1 VQRED
6 DIRPAT
12 TAGLLAGGSAW
23 ALSLTAGLLPRGAI
37 AFLGGA
43 LGRGLYHTLRA
54 RRAVAEAN
62 LRHAFPDLPAPDFDA
77 RVREHFRHVGLNA
90 LELLTFHRWRR
101 MYAPRVRVEG
111 REHLDAFSA
120 QGVGV
125 VVFIPHTGNWELLAP
140 LWPSLHP
147 DPMVLAHPL
156 ANPWVERLVDRRRR
170 VTGLEIIPRQGG
182 LRPLLA
188 GIRQGRAVGLLA
200 DQDAGAGGMFVPFFG
215 RAASCEASPAALAR
229 HTDCPIVIC
238 AAFRETDGT
247 HRVILEVAP
256 RVVAGTPDESDAQTL
271 AHIYTRLEALI
282 RAYPAQWL
290 WMHRRWKTVPPE

>member
-1 VQRED
+1 MRRAED
-6 DIRPAT
+6 SRPLGVRA
-12 TAGLLAGGSAW
+12 LVAGGGAW
-23 ALSLTAGLLPRGAI
+23 GVSIAAGLLPRAAVARVGETLGA
-37 AFLGGA
+37 A
-43 LGRGLYHTLRA
+43 LYRVLRT
-54 RRAVAEAN
+54 RRAVAEEN
-62 LRHAFPDLPAPDFDA
+62 IGHAFPRLSPPELDA

-101 MYAPRVRVEG
+101 MHASRVRVEG

-140 LWPSLHP
+140 LWPSLHR
-147 DPMVLAHPL
+147 DPVVLAHPIP
-156 ANPWVERLVDRRRR
+156 NPVVGRLVDRRRR
-170 VTGLEIIPRQGG
+170 VTGLDIISRRGG

-188 GIRQGRAVGLLA
+188 ALRQGRAVGLLA
-200 DQDAGAGGMFVPFFG
+200 DQDAGETGIFVSFFG

-229 HTDCPIVIC
+229 HLDCPIVIC

-256 RVVAGTPDESDAQTL
+256 RVIAGTPAESDAQTL
-271 AHIYTRLEALI
+271 SHIYARLEEMI

-290 WMHRRWKTVPPE
+290 WMHRRWKTRPPE